1 MKREHALIHALL
13 TAFTG
18 CSKQLTPSN
27 IEDYLAVKLVHGLF
41 IKGVFGEDHFNIS
54 LRIYPVKSG
63 NFNNVKLTIPVFM
76 SDDFTVSANL
86 VSNDWVTFIG
96 NPQEGCQ
103 AFELMVNLPSN
114 GEYTTNSIEIISF
127 FTIMGGASIHSIN
140 LEDYIMLSDPSGWSV
155 TGTFI
160 PN

>member
-96 NPQEGCQ
+96 NPQKGCQ
-103 AFELMVNLPSN
+103 AFKLMVDLPSN

-127 FTIMGGASIHSIN
+127 STIMTGGSIHSIN